1 MAERVGAGAGKP
13 VVEELSFRSEQVYV
27 ALVVNRRHRSAR
39 IVDFL
44 AGNFPQKQ
52 AAIHQIAV
60 REGIE
65 RVYTL
70 VEREESAGWAKVG
83 YAREGNIPGY
93 YKRSDA
99 YVMGHLIHNPPR
111 VNADGAL
118 IAPVADMAKAEKA
131 LNAAKKLN
139 GVGAPKSAR
148 TQIMSDVEMQSLR
161 AALKGKQKGFTSF
174 DDRFGRTGAR
184 VHVTARD
191 GRGSAKAG
199 EQIVSAEVQECFG
212 NAYLQIA
219 QAPATEVDAK
229 MLVAALNGL
238 IEHLKAREVASTF
251 AFAHVND
258 TLTSAAMLAAGFRKT
273 GLLAQHLVG
282 ADNKR
287 ADTILWTRKT
297 GAAAADADAA

>member
-1 MAERVGAGAGKP
+1 MAERTGAGAAKP
-13 VVEELSFRSEQVYV
+13 VVEEIHFRSEQVYV
-27 ALVVNRRHRSAR
+27 CLVVNRRHRSAR

-70 VEREESAGWAKVG
+70 VEREESTGWAKVG
-83 YAREGNIPGY
+83 YAREGSIPGY

-111 VNADGAL
+111 VTPEGAL
-118 IAPVADMAKAEKA
+118 IAPVADIAKAEKA
-131 LNAAKKLN
+131 LNAAKKLKDTILPRT
-139 GVGAPKSAR
+139 VR
-148 TQIMSDVEMQSLR
+148 TQMMSDQDIATLR
-161 AALKGKQKGFTSF
+161 STPKGKKGFAF
-174 DDRFGRTGAR
+174 IDDRFGRTGAR
-184 VHVTARD
+184 LHLAARD
-191 GRGSAKAG
+191 SKGSPKAG

-219 QAPATEVDAK
+219 NAPSSELDARV
-229 MLVAALNGL
+229 LVGALNGL
-238 IEHLKAREVASTF
+238 VDQLKDREVGSTF
-251 AFAHVND
+251 AFTPVSD
-258 TLTSAAMLAAGFRKT
+258 GLTNAAMLAAGFRKT

-282 ADNKR
+282 DDKR
-287 ADTILWTRKT
+287 SDTILWTRKT